1 MENLMEID
9 FNKCSEEQVDLILE
23 KARIQKEK
31 ALDRKVAELANS
43 QKIIDVAIAEI
54 KEDNRILKEDNEKL
68 KIGLSEVKDKTDIL
82 EFEDTSTLGDIKKQ
96 AKSRVAH
103 LLGGRG
109 TPQYSLLYRSCI
121 MGLYENIR
129 TSLSGGK
136 ALGKIKTEFGK
147 SAVSMAKAY
156 NLDRK
161 HVKRFIQGLQKENE
175 KGYLNAERSKVLED
189 TVEWLEERGIV

>member
-54 KEDNRILKEDNEKL
+54 KEDNRILKEDTETL
-68 KIGLSEVKDKTDIL
+68 KRELLEVKDKTDIL

-96 AKSRVAH
+96 AKSRVVH
-103 LLGGRG
+103 LLGGKG
-109 TPQYSLLYRSCI
+109 TPQYNLLFKSCI

-147 SAVSMAKAY
+147 SAVNMAKAH

-161 HVKRFIQGLQKENE
+161 HIKRFVQGLQKENE
-175 KGYLNAERSKVLED
+175 KGYLTAERSKALED
-189 TVEWLEERGIV
+189 TVEWLEERGIM